1 MCCRSIGSRIVPSEP
16 TRTVRVNSGASYTV
30 IPTRSLFPIFSTGR
44 LEPSLKDVAPVPA
57 RLGFACCCAETE
69 LATAMTKIEMVK
81 HLINDSR
88 IPAFCPS
95 HVSCYSIPIALL
107 RSHSMVAVS
116 LERCD
121 FHRKLLYRFAQIP
134 NFSAKLI
141 HVTPQPIL
149 SISTI
154 QQHAH
159 GIARKV
165 RYASCAGNGTKPSE
179 SRVLL
184 FGEPDAYHFGPRF
197 QHCHILAPVSLK
209 APHRSAD
216 HRNCRIL

>member
-1 MCCRSIGSRIVPSEP
+1 
-16 TRTVRVNSGASYTV
+16 
-30 IPTRSLFPIFSTGR
+30 
-44 LEPSLKDVAPVPA
+44 
-57 RLGFACCCAETE
+57 
-69 LATAMTKIEMVK
+69 
-81 HLINDSR
+81 
-88 IPAFCPS
+88 
-95 HVSCYSIPIALL
+95 
-107 RSHSMVAVS
+107 MVAVS

-121 FHRKLLYRFAQIP
+121 FRRKLLYRFAQIP

-184 FGEPDAYHFGPRF
+184 FGEPDANHSVAGFQDCHVGFGCRPEILDRI
-197 QHCHILAPVSLK
+197 CHSQVPG
-209 APHRSAD
+209 D
-216 HRNCRIL
+216 